1 MTTPRRPDP
10 LANPHDK
17 DLPASRLPLRLQQL
31 GLAVFGLL
39 IAASVA
45 LSLTEHWR
53 RATFAFGVSLM
64 WLAVLR
70 ICCDSGVLGVLAV
83 RSRRFDAFYSAT
95 LGAIMIFLAVSVDAL
110 GS

>member
-1 MTTPRRPDP
+1 MALPVRPDP

-17 DLPASRLPLRLQQL
+17 DLPASGIPIRVQRL
-31 GLAVFGLL
+31 GLALFGVA
-39 IAASVA
+39 IVASVA

-53 RATFAFGVSLM
+53 RATLSFGASML

-70 ICCDSGVLGVLAV
+70 VYCDSRVLGVLAV
-83 RSRRFDAFYSAT
+83 RSRRFDALYSAT
-95 LGAIMIFLAVSVDAL
+95 IGTILIFLAISVDAL